1 MISNISQ
8 IMDNIFKKFQKS
20 RMNWKLRNY
29 VSVIENYKTLYLKKA
44 FGRLIEF
51 PNEAGVFQLDAFL
64 DLTVFIVL
72 SEETRVVQANF
83 ANTTNSISIASTPN
97 TSTITTRPSINLSRR
112 ALACVKTVR
121 IDLENNGKHSNLRLH
136 NHAVHVNIYTA
147 KSKHA

>member
-83 ANTTNSISIASTPN
+83 ANTTNSISIAGTPN
-97 TSTITTRPSINLSRR
+97 TSTITTRPSRNLSRR

-121 IDLENNGKHSNLRLH
+121 IDMENNGKPSNLRLH

>member
-72 SEETRVVQANF
+72 SEETCVVQANF

-97 TSTITTRPSINLSRR
+97 TSTITTRPSRNL
-112 ALACVKTVR
+112 
-121 IDLENNGKHSNLRLH
+121 
-136 NHAVHVNIYTA
+136 
-147 KSKHA
+147 

>member
-8 IMDNIFKKFQKS
+8 IMDNIFKKFQKF

-97 TSTITTRPSINLSRR
+97 TSTITIRPSRNLSRR

-121 IDLENNGKHSNLRLH
+121 IDLENNGKLSNLRLH

>member
-29 VSVIENYKTLYLKKA
+29 VSVIENYKTLYLKKV

-97 TSTITTRPSINLSRR
+97 TSTITTRPSRNLSRR

-121 IDLENNGKHSNLRLH
+121 IDLENNGKLSNLRLH